1 MRESG
6 KRKRER
12 EGERRKSVCMC
23 DKGSSHNLQK
33 TRLSKKQLPKR
44 NSSKKIRSHSLWS
57 NCKRKIDALGKKV
70 TMAQKMIQ
78 VYCSWGWL
86 VSNVGTYFFPTIEAT
101 ISELKRELKQQQKAS
116 NNWLWHKSEKN
127 RPEWKFVTNSTQWNI
142 FFHWVFF
149 ESKSNHCQMVRSPL
163 PMEKL

>member
-1 MRESG
+1 MRASG

-23 DKGSSHNLQK
+23 DKGISHNLQK

-44 NSSKKIRSHSLWS
+44 NSSKKIRSHS

-78 VYCSWGWL
+78 VYCS
-86 VSNVGTYFFPTIEAT
+86 
-101 ISELKRELKQQQKAS
+101 
-116 NNWLWHKSEKN
+116 
-127 RPEWKFVTNSTQWNI
+127 
-142 FFHWVFF
+142 
-149 ESKSNHCQMVRSPL
+149 
-163 PMEKL
+163 